1 MAEYL
6 LAARLGQLCEQ
17 AAAPTQ
23 TPAAAPWTNRLTGL
37 VGGTA
42 GAVMA

>member
-6 LAARLGQLCEQ
+6 LAARLAQLCKQ

-23 TPAAAPWTNRLTGL
+23 TPAAAPWTNWLTGR

-42 GAVMA
+42 GAVVA